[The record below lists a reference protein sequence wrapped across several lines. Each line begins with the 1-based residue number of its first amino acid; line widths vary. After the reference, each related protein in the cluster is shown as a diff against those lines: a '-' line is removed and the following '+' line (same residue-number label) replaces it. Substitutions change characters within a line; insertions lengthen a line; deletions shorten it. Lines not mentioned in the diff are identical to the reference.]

1 MRSKLVFLSIMI
13 LSAWTNVHSQET
25 TPTDSLIKELQEVVV
40 TAKQPATKLVGSSLV
55 STIAGSNL
63 QNAGNALDV
72 LQQLPLISV
81 DDNAVSVTGKG
92 SPAIYIDGRPMRD
105 DAELRQLKSSNIKS
119 VELVLAPGAQYAS
132 TTNAVL
138 KITTRKNF
146 VQGLSISN
154 EVETRVQRKW
164 SVNDMLDF
172 SYHTGK
178 WELFGTGYYDHDNSV
193 IKGSTLKSL
202 TFEGKPTEVGTTF
215 HNTYPENSALG
226 KLGFNFS
233 EGAQSFGAYY
243 RFM

>member
-1 MRSKLVFLSIMI
+1 MRYRLLFITILNLSV
-13 LSAWTNVHSQET
+13 WFNVYSQET
-25 TPTDSLIKELQEVVV
+25 MQIDSLIRELQEIVV

-55 STIAGSNL
+55 STVAGSNL

-105 DAELRQLKSSNIKS
+105 DAELRQLQSSNIKS

-146 VQGLSISN
+146 VHGLSISN
-154 EVETRVQRKW
+154 EVELSLIHISEPTR
-164 SVNDMLDF
+164 L
-172 SYHTGK
+172 
-178 WELFGTGYYDHDNSV
+178 
-193 IKGSTLKSL
+193 
-202 TFEGKPTEVGTTF
+202 
-215 HNTYPENSALG
+215 
-226 KLGFNFS
+226 
-233 EGAQSFGAYY
+233 
-243 RFM
+243 